1 MYIYLWCKTL
11 ELVKMDLR
19 NSTSL
24 PRFKKEYK
32 NKNKNKNKKFIVD
45 PNTN

>member
-1 MYIYLWCKTL
+1 MYVACMNVCVDLHARACRYL
-11 ELVKMDLR
+11 MIAHM
-19 NSTSL
+19 
-24 PRFKKEYK
+24 